1 MNNGAKDIY
10 FSSLHY
16 LIVSLMMHHAC
27 TIVEGQKKICFLFAF
42 IVLLYIY
49 IMHVESIQIRP
60 QGNSCQK
67 FRKFT
72 ENEFLF
78 M

>member
-1 MNNGAKDIY
+1 MVRKIY
-10 FSSLHY
+10 ILISSRKFNDASCN
-16 LIVSLMMHHAC
+16 IVN
-27 TIVEGQKKICFLFAF
+27 GQKKLCFLFAF

-67 FRKFT
+67 FRKFI